1 MRYDPK
7 NPSMFGRDRLIM
19 SKGHAAPAQYA
30 ALAIAGFFEKHE
42 LSSLKK
48 LGSRLQGHPD
58 RKLVPGIEASTGSLG
73 QGLSMGV
80 GIALGMRIRGEPG
93 RVYVVL
99 GDGELQEG
107 QVWEAAMA
115 AASYRLD
122 RLIAV
127 VDHNK
132 LQATGEIASR
142 LDIGD
147 LAAKWK
153 AFGWY
158 VCEANGHDARDLM
171 SAFDEIEATEGVR
184 GVVIAHT
191 VKGKGVSFI
200 ENVPAY
206 HNGALTQEEYEAALS
221 ELSR

>member
-1 MRYDPK
+1 
-7 NPSMFGRDRLIM
+7 
-19 SKGHAAPAQYA
+19 
-30 ALAIAGFFEKHE
+30 
-42 LSSLKK
+42 
-48 LGSRLQGHPD
+48 
-58 RKLVPGIEASTGSLG
+58 
-73 QGLSMGV
+73 
-80 GIALGMRIRGEPG
+80 
-93 RVYVVL
+93 
-99 GDGELQEG
+99 
-107 QVWEAAMA
+107 MA

-158 VCEANGHDARDLM
+158 VCEANGHDVRDLM
-171 SAFDEIEATEGVR
+171 SAFDEIEATEGVP